1 MSQFRSRA
9 IKFKITDHKIVAAI
23 VFLVALVNF
32 IATVAPTTSFW
43 DCGEFIAA
51 SYTLGVP
58 HPPGAPLYLLIG
70 RFFSMLP
77 FVENV
82 GFRVN
87 LVSVVVSA
95 ITVLLLYLS
104 LVRLIESWRGA
115 AENLR
120 DKMTVYG
127 SAAIGALAFAFS
139 HSFWFNAVE
148 AEVYSMSMF
157 FTALVF
163 YLSLRWLDYADEPFG
178 NRIIL
183 LIFYIIGLSSGV
195 HLLNI
200 LVLMSFAYI
209 IAARK
214 MEELT
219 LKRFIVTGLIG
230 SAVIFSIYPGIIQ
243 GVPSIIKS
251 FSIWTFLAILGGL
264 GYVCYWS
271 LKNGRRIIGM
281 ISLSSLLVI
290 IGYSTYMLVKIRS
303 GLDPFLDENNPET
316 WAGLLS
322 YLNREQ
328 YGSESLFLTM
338 FDRHAPFWTYQIKKM
353 YIRYL
358 SWQYFDFN
366 KFYALPFL
374 LGLYG
379 AIYQF
384 YKDAKS
390 AFPVFVLFMMTGF
403 AIVLYLNQDDP
414 QPRERDYAYVGSY
427 YAFAIW
433 IGIGVTALMDTFARS
448 IKALKPEHAIGA
460 IGVLCFFMVPFN
472 MWVRNYHE
480 HDRSGNYVAWDY
492 AYNLLSTCEPDAIL
506 YTNGDNDTFPLW
518 YMQAV
523 EGIRTDVRV
532 ANLSLLNTGWFI
544 KQIRDKYPQV
554 PMPARITDSYIDYN
568 IDSRDISG
576 LSDRRWEQVRK
587 VSVAGKTPFSP
598 KMTWDVPATLS
609 YPVGAGGQSMHFLR
623 VQDFMILNTIVAN
636 KWERPIQFAVT
647 CPDGNLLGLRDVRD
661 PSKNYLTMD
670 GLTFLLHPEP
680 SPMWDAQRMADNLLR
695 RYQYRNANNPSVF
708 FNDSQ
713 LKLLGNYRQAFIQ
726 LAYYYYTESTN
737 TGNVDTTGM
746 SIPLEERVKGF
757 ESLPPRVKALTV
769 MDFMGDRI
777 PEDVVD
783 VKMDVI
789 TMQIGRLYTLL
800 GKPEEMKIRLD
811 RLTADPQRLADPA
824 TYAIYY
830 LNEANAPERAK
841 DLFNAALQQ
850 NSTFDNHFQI
860 ASTWLQ
866 LSKDTSYPTELFLRY
881 MEIDRSRQAKLR
893 VAEQG
898 KRLGLYQVAE
908 TAYVSL
914 MSESPE
920 DVSIVRGLVDLYR
933 KTGENRKALGLL
945 NDWIGGHP
953 TDREMK
959 KIRDEISV
967 AEGTDF

>member
-1 MSQFRSRA
+1 M
-9 IKFKITDHKIVAAI
+9 ITDYKITDHKIVAAV
-23 VFLVALVNF
+23 VFLIALVNF

-51 SYTLGVP
+51 SYTVGVP

-70 RFFSMLP
+70 RLFSLLP
-77 FVENV
+77 FVENI
-82 GFRVN
+82 GYRVN

-104 LVRLIESWRGA
+104 LVRLIQSLRGV
-115 AENLR
+115 AETVS
-120 DKMTVYG
+120 DKITVYG
-127 SAAIGALAFAFS
+127 SAVIGSLAFAFS

-183 LIFYIIGLSSGV
+183 LVFYIIGLSAGV

-214 MEELT
+214 LEMN

-243 GVPSIIKS
+243 GVPSIIKN
-251 FSIWTFLAILGGL
+251 FSIWTFIAILGGL
-264 GYVCYWS
+264 VYASYWS
-271 LKNGRRIIGM
+271 LKNDRRIIAM

-290 IGYSTYMLVKIRS
+290 VGYSTYLLIKIRS

-328 YGSESLFLTM
+328 YGSESLFMTM
-338 FDRHAPFWTYQIKKM
+338 FDRNAPFWTYQIKKM

-358 SWQYFDFN
+358 GWQYFDFH

-384 YKDAKS
+384 YKDRKS

-433 IGIGVTALMDTFARS
+433 IGIGVTALMDTFAKS
-448 IKALKPEHAIGA
+448 IKLLKREHAIGA
-460 IGVLCFFMVPFN
+460 IGVLCFFLVPFN

-523 EGIRTDVRV
+523 EGVRTDVRV

-544 KQIRDKYPQV
+544 KQIRDKYPKV
-554 PMPARITDSYIDYN
+554 PMPSRITDSYVDHN
-568 IDSRDISG
+568 IDSRDIAG
-576 LSDRRWEQVRK
+576 LSDRRWDQVKK
-587 VSVAGKTPFSP
+587 VSVGGKTPFSP

-609 YPVGAGGQSMHFLR
+609 YPVGAGGQNVHFLR

-647 CPDGNLLGLRDVRD
+647 CPDGNLLGLRNVRD
-661 PSKNYLTMD
+661 PSKNHLTMD
-670 GLTFLLHPEP
+670 GLTFLLSPEA
-680 SPMWDAQRMADNLLR
+680 SPLLNPDRMADNLLR
-695 RYQYRNANNPSVF
+695 RYRFRNADNPRVF

-726 LAYYYYTESTN
+726 LAYHYYTESTT
-737 TGNVDTTGM
+737 TGQVDTAGA
-746 SIPLEERVKGF
+746 SAPLEERVKSF
-757 ESLPPRVKALTV
+757 ESLSPRVKALTV
-769 MDFMGDRI
+769 MDFMEDRI
-777 PEDVVD
+777 PEDVVE
-783 VKMDVI
+783 VKYDVI

-800 GKPEEMKIRLD
+800 GKPEELKIRLD
-811 RLTADPQRLADPA
+811 RLTKNPKRLSDPA

-830 LNEANAPERAK
+830 LNEANANEANAPERARE
-841 DLFNAALQQ
+841 LFDAALRQ
-850 NSTFDNHFQI
+850 NSTFDNHYQI
-860 ASTWLQ
+860 AATWLQ

-881 MEIDRSRQAKLR
+881 MEIDKSRQAKLR

-898 KRLGLYQVAE
+898 KKLGLNQVAE
-908 TAYVSL
+908 TAYLSL
-914 MSESPE
+914 MKDSPE
-920 DVSIVRGLVDLYR
+920 DINVVRGLVDHYR
-933 KTGENRKALGLL
+933 KVGENRKALGLL
-945 NDWIGGHP
+945 NDWLGGHP
-953 TDREMK
+953 GDKQMA
-959 KIRDEISV
+959 KIRDQMNKD
-967 AEGTDF
+967 EGLDF